1 MYTHNALWKLF
12 FKVRSFYCPLLTF
25 LLFSRF
31 RFYSGI
37 LFRFVLGFFSPK
49 GNILSFYGDVK
60 DWGVYVIKSLFYN
73 KTMHV
78 QWLMLIQSQQ
88 LLSEIVCRLNI
99 GSDELSHFGQFQRN
113 LTPQLVKNHGKGNSS
128 LLNQRT
134 IISLKGGLFRI
145 ISNFFSIFK

>member
-1 MYTHNALWKLF
+1 
-12 FKVRSFYCPLLTF
+12 
-25 LLFSRF
+25 
-31 RFYSGI
+31 
-37 LFRFVLGFFSPK
+37 
-49 GNILSFYGDVK
+49 
-60 DWGVYVIKSLFYN
+60 
-73 KTMHV
+73 MHV

>member
-1 MYTHNALWKLF
+1 
-12 FKVRSFYCPLLTF
+12 
-25 LLFSRF
+25 
-31 RFYSGI
+31 
-37 LFRFVLGFFSPK
+37 
-49 GNILSFYGDVK
+49 
-60 DWGVYVIKSLFYN
+60 
-73 KTMHV
+73 MHV

-99 GSDELSHFGQFQRN
+99 GSDKLSHFGQFQRN

-134 IISLKGGLFRI
+134 ILSLKGGLFRI